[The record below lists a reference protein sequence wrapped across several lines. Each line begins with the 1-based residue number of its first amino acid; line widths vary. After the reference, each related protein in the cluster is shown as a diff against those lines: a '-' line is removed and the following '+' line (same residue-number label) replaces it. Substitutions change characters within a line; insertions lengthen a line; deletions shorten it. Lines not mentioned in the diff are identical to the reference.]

1 MAGDEIVLE
10 TARVESLGQSILT
23 GLGAPEASARIVA
36 EHVVTAHA
44 MGLTSHGVI
53 RFAQYTRDVR
63 NGRIQAAAVP
73 AVETESP
80 TLAVVDGHAGF
91 GQLTAS
97 TATELAIRKAR
108 DVGVSVVTTRR
119 CNHVGR
125 LGAFAEQAARG
136 GVAAVAVSAIPR
148 TGHFVVPWGGRDG
161 RMGTNPLAYAFPT
174 IGDPIVGD
182 FATSVI
188 PEGRIRAALNQGSPL
203 PEDAVLD
210 ANGEPTRDPA
220 AFYGPPMGSILPFGG
235 AAGHKGYGLALL
247 VELLGA
253 TLGAQPP
260 SDDDRSIN
268 GFTILAIDAGAFAH
282 PQAVLETASQVADYM
297 HSSRPI
303 ADDQPVL
310 VPGEREFAALH
321 AARER
326 GTIAIDAQTWT
337 DLEAIAR
344 SLDVAVPIPAGAA

>member
-1 MAGDEIVLE
+1 MAGDEVVLE
-10 TARVESLGQSILT
+10 TATVEALGRSILT
-23 GLGAPEASARIVA
+23 GLGAPDASARLVS

-63 NGRIQAAAVP
+63 NGRIQATAVP
-73 AVETESP
+73 VIETESP
-80 TLAVVDGHAGF
+80 TLAVVDGGAGF

-97 TATELAIRKAR
+97 TATEVAVRKAR

-125 LGAFAEQAARG
+125 LGAFVEQAARD
-136 GVAAVAVSAIPR
+136 GVVAVAVSAIPR

-161 RMGTNPLAYAFPT
+161 RMGTNPMAYAFPT
-174 IGDPIVGD
+174 TADPIVGD

-253 TLGAQPP
+253 TLGAHRP

-282 PQAVLETASQVADYM
+282 PGAVAETASEVAVYM
-297 HSSRPI
+297 RSSRPI
-303 ADDQPVL
+303 AEDAPVL
-310 VPGEREFAALH
+310 VPGEREFSTLRV
-321 AARER
+321 ARER
-326 GTIAIDAQTWT
+326 GTIAIDTQTWQ

-344 SLDVAVPIPAGAA
+344 SLDLPVPMPAGVA